1 MTDDKKNEL
10 EININLDTTPV
21 LYTDN
26 IIMTSNEDGVVLD
39 VCQKIGNTNKARIV
53 SRIGMSKEHAKKFIE
68 HMSKLLDQNEGRI
81 ETGKAYRA

>member
-1 MTDDKKNEL
+1 MADEKKNEL

-39 VCQKIGNTNKARIV
+39 ICQKIGNTNKARIV
-53 SRIGMSKEHAKKFIE
+53 SRIGMSREHAKKFIE
-68 HMSKLLDQNEGRI
+68 HLSKLLNQSEGRI